1 MLKNRISPIDINV
14 DIIYYIKLNHF
25 ICIGGNIL
33 MDDPGSTMTI
43 ILVLILVLVNAF
55 FAMSKTAVISFN
67 DTKLRKEAEDG
78 NKKAKRIAKIVDAP
92 NNFLATVKA
101 AKNLSGFLAA
111 ALAANELANSGAA
124 KMLADFIGEYVPVGS
139 GIISGA
145 IIFVLAALLSF
156 VFLVLG
162 EIVPKRVAM
171 NHPEK
176 TAYAFEGMLSFCY
189 KIFKPFVFVL
199 NGSANLVLRLCGIN
213 PDEEPEE
220 ATEENI
226 RMMLDVADE
235 KGTIEETEKEMINN
249 IFEFDDRSVGEI
261 MTHRKDLTAIE
272 METPISEAVDLAI
285 SDGYSR
291 MPVYDETIDNIKGV
305 IFAKDLLSLIGDT
318 VLEGRKVSDFIRPV
332 NFIPESNSCRE
343 AFLEFQQK
351 KIQAAIVVDEYGGT
365 AGLVSMEDLIES
377 VMGNIQDEYDNEE
390 EEISAI
396 DEDNFDFE
404 GTVLLS
410 DIEELL
416 DIEVDEDADYDTLS
430 GLIMDILG
438 RIPEEDERPV
448 VEFQGVEFTVTQ
460 VEEHHIARVHAKI
473 LPKETEEDE

>member
-1 MLKNRISPIDINV
+1 
-14 DIIYYIKLNHF
+14 
-25 ICIGGNIL
+25 
-33 MDDPGSTMTI
+33 MDEPGSTMTF
-43 ILVLILVLVNAF
+43 ILVLILVLANAF
-55 FAMSKTAVISFN
+55 FVMSKTAVISFN

-78 NKKAKRIAKIVDAP
+78 NRKARRIAKIVDEP
-92 NNFLATVKA
+92 NNFLTTIKVAVT
-101 AKNLSGFLAA
+101 LSGFLATSVA
-111 ALAANELANSGAA
+111 AKEFANSGAA
-124 KMLADFIGEYVPVGS
+124 KIFADFIGEYVPVGS
-139 GIISGA
+139 DMISG
-145 IIFVLAALLSF
+145 IVIFILSVLLCY
-156 VFLVLG
+156 VFLVIG
-162 EIVPKRVAM
+162 ELVPKRIAM
-171 NHPEK
+171 QHPEK
-176 TAYAFEGMLSFCY
+176 TAYAVEGMLSFFY
-189 KIFKPFVFVL
+189 KIFKPFVWLL
-199 NGSANLVLRLCGIN
+199 NGSANIVLRLCGIN
-213 PDEEPEE
+213 PNEEPEE

-235 KGTIEETEKEMINN
+235 KGTIEESEKEMINN

-291 MPVYDETIDNIKGV
+291 MPVYEETIDNIKGL

-318 VLEGRKVSDFIRPV
+318 NLENRKVSDFIRPV
-332 NFIPESNSCRE
+332 NFIPESNSCSDV
-343 AFLEFQQK
+343 FMEFQQK

-404 GTVLLS
+404 GTVLLD

-438 RIPEEDERPV
+438 RIPEEDEHPV
-448 VEFQGVEFTVTQ
+448 VEYQGVEFTVVH
-460 VEEHHIARVHAKI
+460 VEEHRIAKVHAKI
-473 LPKETEEDE
+473 LPKEIFEEE